1 MVLIRTQL
9 DLKKNI
15 LFILA
20 IFIAGCSSN
29 DTRASLYQI
38 FSDSREFMLNEDP
51 VKATYSGINSNNHRM
66 PSMKM
71 EDLNR
76 RLQFWKSIIGRI
88 EKINFNTLSKEDQTN
103 YKLFQRV
110 IQSRINSINY
120 KDYQMPLNADSGF
133 HTGLSRLH
141 KAMPFI
147 NEKDYLNYISRLSEF
162 PRFFNEYILL
172 MKEGI
177 KEGRT
182 LPQVVLNGY
191 EVTIS
196 THVVSSPEESAFY
209 EPFKSIPSTLS
220 KEKQEELIDK
230 GKKVIMGSVIPSFQS
245 FLSFFLDDYYPNA
258 RKTIGAYDLPNGKE
272 FYQYKINHF
281 TTLDLNPEQI
291 HNIGLAEVKRIR
303 VEMENVISEVGFKGS
318 FLEFLDFLRTDSQ
331 FYADTPEELLKE
343 ASFIAKKMDAK
354 LPLLFKTL
362 PRLPYGVAP
371 VPDDL
376 APKYTGGRYVG
387 PGKGSIEPGYYW
399 VNTYKLDVRPLYN
412 LEALTLH
419 EGVPGHHLQNSISA
433 ELENV
438 PEFRKE
444 LGLSV
449 YGEGWGLYSEFLG
462 LEAGFY
468 KNPYSNF
475 GRLTYEMWRA
485 CRLVVDTGIHAM
497 GWSRQ
502 KVINY
507 LSNNTALPIHECI
520 TETDRYI
527 AWPGQA
533 LAYKIGELKIKELRN
548 YATTNLGDQFDL
560 REFHDAILWDGELPL
575 DLLEENI
582 KNWVSEK
589 K

>member
-1 MVLIRTQL
+1 MIRTLL

-15 LFILA
+15 LFILV
-20 IFIAGCSSN
+20 IFITGCSSN
-29 DTRASLYQI
+29 DTRSSLYQI

-51 VKATYSGINSNNHRM
+51 VKATYSGFNSNNHKM

-76 RLQFWKSIIGRI
+76 RLQFWKSIIDRI
-88 EKINFNTLSKEDQTN
+88 EKINFNSLSKEDQIN

-110 IQSRINSINY
+110 IQSRINSIKY
-120 KDYQMPLNADSGF
+120 KDFQMPLNADSGF

-141 KAMPFI
+141 KAMPFF

-196 THVVSSPEESAFY
+196 THVVSNPEESVFF

-220 KEKQEELIDK
+220 KQKQEELIDK
-230 GKKVIMGSVIPSFQS
+230 GRKVIMGSVVPSFQS
-245 FLSFFLDDYYPNA
+245 FLSFFLDDYYPKA

-281 TTLDLNPEQI
+281 TTLNLNPEQI

-318 FLEFLDFLRTDSQ
+318 FLEFLDFLRTDPQ

-387 PGKGSIEPGYYW
+387 PGKGSNEPGYYW
-399 VNTYKLDVRPLYN
+399 VNTYKLNVRPLYN

-548 YATTNLGDQFDL
+548 YATMNLGDQFDI

>member
-1 MVLIRTQL
+1 
-9 DLKKNI
+9 
-15 LFILA
+15 
-20 IFIAGCSSN
+20 
-29 DTRASLYQI
+29 
-38 FSDSREFMLNEDP
+38 
-51 VKATYSGINSNNHRM
+51 
-66 PSMKM
+66 
-71 EDLNR
+71 
-76 RLQFWKSIIGRI
+76 
-88 EKINFNTLSKEDQTN
+88 
-103 YKLFQRV
+103 
-110 IQSRINSINY
+110 
-120 KDYQMPLNADSGF
+120 
-133 HTGLSRLH
+133 
-141 KAMPFI
+141 
-147 NEKDYLNYISRLSEF
+147 
-162 PRFFNEYILL
+162 
-172 MKEGI
+172 
-177 KEGRT
+177 
-182 LPQVVLNGY
+182 
-191 EVTIS
+191 
-196 THVVSSPEESAFY
+196 
-209 EPFKSIPSTLS
+209 
-220 KEKQEELIDK
+220 
-230 GKKVIMGSVIPSFQS
+230 MGSVVPSFLS
-245 FLSFFLDDYYPNA
+245 FLSFFIDDYYPKA

-318 FLEFLDFLRTDSQ
+318 FLEFLDFLRTDSL
-331 FYADTPEELLKE
+331 FYADTPEELLKD

-387 PGKGSIEPGYYW
+387 PGKGSNEPGYYW

-449 YGEGWGLYSEFLG
+449 YGEGWWLYSEFLG

-548 YATTNLGDQFDL
+548 YATINLGDQFDL

>member
-76 RLQFWKSIIGRI
+76 RLQFWKSIIDRI
-88 EKINFNTLSKEDQTN
+88 EKINFNSLSKEDQTN

-196 THVVSSPEESAFY
+196 THVVNDPEESVFF

-220 KEKQEELIDK
+220 KQKQEELIDK
-230 GKKVIMGSVIPSFQS
+230 GKKAIMGSVVPSFQS

>member
-1 MVLIRTQL
+1 
-9 DLKKNI
+9 
-15 LFILA
+15 
-20 IFIAGCSSN
+20 
-29 DTRASLYQI
+29 
-38 FSDSREFMLNEDP
+38 MLNEDP

-76 RLQFWKSIIGRI
+76 RLQFWKSIIDRI
-88 EKINFNTLSKEDQTN
+88 EKINFNSLSKEDQTN

-196 THVVSSPEESAFY
+196 THVVNDPEESVFF

-220 KEKQEELIDK
+220 KQKQEELIDK
-230 GKKVIMGSVIPSFQS
+230 GKKAIMGSGVPSFQS
-245 FLSFFLDDYYPNA
+245 FLSFFLDDYYPNS

-281 TTLDLNPEQI
+281 TTLNLNPEQI
-291 HNIGLAEVKRIR
+291 HNIGLAEVKLIR

-318 FLEFLDFLRTDSQ
+318 FLEFLDFLRTDPQ

>member
-1 MVLIRTQL
+1 MIRTLL

-15 LFILA
+15 LFILV

-51 VKATYSGINSNNHRM
+51 VKATYSGLNSNNHKM

-76 RLQFWKSIIGRI
+76 RLQFWKSIIDRI
-88 EKINFNTLSKEDQTN
+88 EKINFNSLSKEDQTN

-196 THVVSSPEESAFY
+196 THVVSKPEESVFF

-220 KEKQEELIDK
+220 KQKQEELIDK
-230 GKKVIMGSVIPSFQS
+230 GRKVIMGSVVPSFQS
-245 FLSFFLDDYYPNA
+245 FLSFFLDDYYPKA

-281 TTLDLNPEQI
+281 TTLNLNPEQI

-318 FLEFLDFLRTDSQ
+318 FLEFLDFLRTDPQ
-331 FYADTPEELLKE
+331 FYANTPEELLKE

-387 PGKGSIEPGYYW
+387 PGKGSNEPGYYW

-548 YATTNLGDQFDL
+548 YATINLGDQFDL

>member
-1 MVLIRTQL
+1 MIRTLL

-15 LFILA
+15 LFILV
-20 IFIAGCSSN
+20 IFITGCSSN
-29 DTRASLYQI
+29 DTRSSLYQI
-38 FSDSREFMLNEDP
+38 FSDSRDFMLNEDP
-51 VKATYSGINSNNHRM
+51 VKATYSGFNSNNHKM

-76 RLQFWKSIIGRI
+76 RLQFWESIIDRI
-88 EKINFNTLSKEDQTN
+88 EKINFNSLSKEDQIN

-110 IQSRINSINY
+110 IQSRINSIKY
-120 KDYQMPLNADSGF
+120 KDFQMPLNADSGF

-147 NEKDYLNYISRLSEF
+147 NEKDYQNYISRLSEF

-196 THVVSSPEESAFY
+196 THVVSKPEESVFF

-220 KEKQEELIDK
+220 KQKQEELRDK
-230 GKKVIMGSVIPSFQS
+230 GRKVIMGSVIPSFQS

-281 TTLDLNPEQI
+281 TTLNLNPEQI

-318 FLEFLDFLRTDSQ
+318 FLEFLDFLRTDPQ

-387 PGKGSIEPGYYW
+387 PGKGSNEPGYYW

-468 KNPYSNF
+468 KDPYSNF

-497 GWSRQ
+497 GWSRK

-548 YATTNLGDQFDL
+548 YATMNLGDKFDI

>member
-1 MVLIRTQL
+1 LIRTLL

-15 LFILA
+15 LFILV
-20 IFIAGCSSN
+20 IFITGCSSN
-29 DTRASLYQI
+29 DTRSSLYQI

-51 VKATYSGINSNNHRM
+51 VKATYSGFNSNNHKM

-76 RLQFWKSIIGRI
+76 RLQFWKSIIDRI
-88 EKINFNTLSKEDQTN
+88 EKINFNSLSKEDQIN

-110 IQSRINSINY
+110 IQSRINSIKY
-120 KDYQMPLNADSGF
+120 KDFQMPLNADSGF

-196 THVVSSPEESAFY
+196 THVVSNPEESVFF

-220 KEKQEELIDK
+220 KQKQEELIDK
-230 GKKVIMGSVIPSFQS
+230 GRKVIMGSVVPSFQS
-245 FLSFFLDDYYPNA
+245 FLSFFLDDYYPKA
-258 RKTIGAYDLPNGKE
+258 RRTIGAYDLPNGKE

-281 TTLDLNPEQI
+281 TTLNLNPEQI

-318 FLEFLDFLRTDSQ
+318 FLEFLDFLRTDPQ
-331 FYADTPEELLKE
+331 FYANTPEELLKE

-387 PGKGSIEPGYYW
+387 PGKGSNEPGYYW

-548 YATTNLGDQFDL
+548 YATMNLGDQFDI

>member
-1 MVLIRTQL
+1 MIRTLL

-15 LFILA
+15 LFILV
-20 IFIAGCSSN
+20 IFITGCSSN
-29 DTRASLYQI
+29 DTRSSLYQI
-38 FSDSREFMLNEDP
+38 FSDSRDFMLNEDP
-51 VKATYSGINSNNHRM
+51 VKATYSGFNSNNHKM
-66 PSMKM
+66 PSMRM

-76 RLQFWKSIIGRI
+76 RLQFWESIIDRI
-88 EKINFNTLSKEDQTN
+88 EKINFNSLSKEDQIN

-110 IQSRINSINY
+110 IQSRINSIKY
-120 KDYQMPLNADSGF
+120 KDFQMPLNADSGF

-147 NEKDYLNYISRLSEF
+147 NEKDYQNYISRLSEF

-196 THVVSSPEESAFY
+196 THVVSKPEESVFF

-220 KEKQEELIDK
+220 KQKQEELRDK
-230 GKKVIMGSVIPSFQS
+230 GRKVIMGSVIPSFQS

-281 TTLDLNPEQI
+281 TTLNLNPEQI

-318 FLEFLDFLRTDSQ
+318 FLEFLDFLRTDPQ

-387 PGKGSIEPGYYW
+387 PGKGSNEPGYYW

-468 KNPYSNF
+468 KDPYSNF

-497 GWSRQ
+497 GWSRK

-548 YATTNLGDQFDL
+548 YATMNLGDKFDI

>member
-1 MVLIRTQL
+1 MIRTLL

-15 LFILA
+15 LFILV
-20 IFIAGCSSN
+20 IFITGCSSN
-29 DTRASLYQI
+29 DTRSSLYQI

-51 VKATYSGINSNNHRM
+51 VKATYSGFNSNNHKM

-76 RLQFWKSIIGRI
+76 RLQFWKSIIDRI
-88 EKINFNTLSKEDQTN
+88 EKINFNSLSKEDQIN

-110 IQSRINSINY
+110 IQSRINSIKY
-120 KDYQMPLNADSGF
+120 KDFQMPLNADSGF

-196 THVVSSPEESAFY
+196 THVVSKPEESVFF

-220 KEKQEELIDK
+220 KQKQEELIDK
-230 GKKVIMGSVIPSFQS
+230 GRKVIMGSVVPSFQS
-245 FLSFFLDDYYPNA
+245 FLSFFLDDYYPKA

-281 TTLDLNPEQI
+281 TTLNLNPEQI

-318 FLEFLDFLRTDSQ
+318 FLEFLDFLRTDPQ
-331 FYADTPEELLKE
+331 FYANTPEELLKE

-387 PGKGSIEPGYYW
+387 PGKGSNEPGYYW

-548 YATTNLGDQFDL
+548 YATMNLGDQFDI

>member
-1 MVLIRTQL
+1 MIRTLL

-15 LFILA
+15 LFILV
-20 IFIAGCSSN
+20 IFITGCSSN
-29 DTRASLYQI
+29 DTRSSLYQI

-51 VKATYSGINSNNHRM
+51 VKATYSGFNSNNHKM

-76 RLQFWKSIIGRI
+76 RLQFWKSIIDRI
-88 EKINFNTLSKEDQTN
+88 EKINFNSLSKEDQIN

-110 IQSRINSINY
+110 IQSRINSIKY
-120 KDYQMPLNADSGF
+120 KDFHMPLNADSGF

-141 KAMPFI
+141 KAMPFF

-196 THVVSSPEESAFY
+196 THVVSKPEESVFF

-220 KEKQEELIDK
+220 KQKQEELIDK
-230 GKKVIMGSVIPSFQS
+230 GRKVIMGSVVPSFQS
-245 FLSFFLDDYYPNA
+245 FLSFFLDDYYPKA

-281 TTLDLNPEQI
+281 TTLNLNPEQI

-318 FLEFLDFLRTDSQ
+318 FLEFLDFLRTDPQ
-331 FYADTPEELLKE
+331 FYANTPEELLKE

-387 PGKGSIEPGYYW
+387 PGKGSNEPGYYW

-548 YATTNLGDQFDL
+548 YATMNLGDQFDI

>member
-1 MVLIRTQL
+1 
-9 DLKKNI
+9 
-15 LFILA
+15 
-20 IFIAGCSSN
+20 
-29 DTRASLYQI
+29 
-38 FSDSREFMLNEDP
+38 MLNEDP
-51 VKATYSGINSNNHRM
+51 VKATYSGFNSNNHKM

-76 RLQFWKSIIGRI
+76 RLQFWKSIIDRI
-88 EKINFNTLSKEDQTN
+88 EKINFNSLSKEDQIN

-110 IQSRINSINY
+110 IQSRINSIKY
-120 KDYQMPLNADSGF
+120 KDFQMPLNADSGF

-196 THVVSSPEESAFY
+196 THVVSKPEESVFF

-220 KEKQEELIDK
+220 KQKQEELIDK
-230 GKKVIMGSVIPSFQS
+230 GRKVIMGSVVPSFQS
-245 FLSFFLDDYYPNA
+245 FLSFFLDDYYPKA

-281 TTLDLNPEQI
+281 TTLNLNPEQI

-303 VEMENVISEVGFKGS
+303 VEMKNVISEVGFKGS

-387 PGKGSIEPGYYW
+387 PGKGSNEPGYYW
-399 VNTYKLDVRPLYN
+399 VNTYKLNVRPLYN

-548 YATTNLGDQFDL
+548 YATINLGDQFDL

>member
-1 MVLIRTQL
+1 MIRTLL

-15 LFILA
+15 LFILV
-20 IFIAGCSSN
+20 IFITGCSSN
-29 DTRASLYQI
+29 DTRSSLYQI

-51 VKATYSGINSNNHRM
+51 VKATYSGFNSNNHKM

-76 RLQFWKSIIGRI
+76 RLQFWKSIIDRI
-88 EKINFNTLSKEDQTN
+88 EKINFNSLSKEDQIN

-110 IQSRINSINY
+110 IQSRINSIKY
-120 KDYQMPLNADSGF
+120 KDFQMPLNADSGF

-141 KAMPFI
+141 KAMPFF

-196 THVVSSPEESAFY
+196 THVVSKPEESVFF

-220 KEKQEELIDK
+220 KQKQEELIDK
-230 GKKVIMGSVIPSFQS
+230 GRKVIMGSVVPSFQS
-245 FLSFFLDDYYPNA
+245 FLSFFLDDYYPKA

-281 TTLDLNPEQI
+281 TTLNLNPEQI

-318 FLEFLDFLRTDSQ
+318 FLEFLDFLRTDPQ
-331 FYADTPEELLKE
+331 FYANTPEELLKE

-387 PGKGSIEPGYYW
+387 PGKGSNEPGYYW

-548 YATTNLGDQFDL
+548 YATMNLGDQFDI

>member
-76 RLQFWKSIIGRI
+76 RLQFWKSIIDRI
-88 EKINFNTLSKEDQTN
+88 EKINFNSLSKEDQTN

-147 NEKDYLNYISRLSEF
+147 NEKDYLNYISRLNEF
-162 PRFFNEYILL
+162 PRFFNEYVLL

-196 THVVSSPEESAFY
+196 THVVNDPEESVFF

-220 KEKQEELIDK
+220 KQKQEELIDK
-230 GKKVIMGSVIPSFQS
+230 GKKAIMGSVVPSFQS
-245 FLSFFLDDYYPNA
+245 FLSFFLDDYYPNS

-281 TTLDLNPEQI
+281 TTLNLNPEQI

-303 VEMENVISEVGFKGS
+303 IEMENVISEVGFKGS
-318 FLEFLDFLRTDSQ
+318 FLEFLDFLRTDPQ

-548 YATTNLGDQFDL
+548 YATMNLGDQFDI

>member
-76 RLQFWKSIIGRI
+76 RLQFWKSIIDRI
-88 EKINFNTLSKEDQTN
+88 EKINFNSLSKEDQTN

-196 THVVSSPEESAFY
+196 THVVNDPEESVFF

-220 KEKQEELIDK
+220 KQKQEELIDK
-230 GKKVIMGSVIPSFQS
+230 GKKAIMGSVVPSFQS

-303 VEMENVISEVGFKGS
+303 IEMENVISEVGFKGS
-318 FLEFLDFLRTDSQ
+318 FLEFLDFLRTDPQ